1 MLSCSVV
8 KMDKLFAVWCL
19 YEYQSPR
26 STPTIRRKQR
36 VLTPKL
42 KVPLKNE
49 NQRQVKFRL
58 LTKDDIEIVREIYQ
72 QGHQGRIFPAFKIG
86 IARSLSLLTMLM
98 LFALLYIATR
108 SLLVC
113 IAFELLYTCT
123 VLASFHKLFNDHISN
138 SLRKDLED
146 MTEYYKTQETCTRYS
161 DFARNG
167 SSIWVAVKD
176 SVVMG
181 FVSFAHVDEETMELK
196 RMGVAEQFRRN
207 GVGVSLC
214 QFAIQFLQATN
225 YKRIVLETT
234 EAHQPAIRLYKKFK
248 FELMKRQKRSC
259 GLASIHLE
267 HYGLPI
273 NVANT
278 LNIAPPQTTQL
289 KPDCTHAIPKH
300 LINYIH

>member
-1 MLSCSVV
+1 
-8 KMDKLFAVWCL
+8 MDKLFAVWCL

-36 VLTPKL
+36 VITPKL
-42 KVPLKNE
+42 KVPLKDE

-72 QGHQGRIFPAFKIG
+72 QGHQGRIIPAFKIG
-86 IARSLSLLTMLM
+86 LARSLSLLTMLI
-98 LFALLYIATR
+98 LFALVYLATR

-113 IAFELLYTCT
+113 AAFEILYACT
-123 VLASFHKLFNDHISN
+123 LLASFHKLFNDHISN
-138 SLRKDLED
+138 SLSKDLED

-161 DFARNG
+161 DFAKNG
-167 SSIWVAVKD
+167 SSIWVAVKEN
-176 SVVMG
+176 VVVG
-181 FVSFAHVDEETMELK
+181 FVSFTHLNEETIELK
-196 RMGVAEQFRRN
+196 RMGVAERFRRN

-225 YKRIVLETT
+225 YKRILLETT

-248 FELMKRQKRSC
+248 FQLIKRQKRSS
-259 GLASIHLE
+259 GLASIHIE
-267 HYGLPI
+267 HYELPI
-273 NVANT
+273 SVANT
-278 LNIAPPQTTQL
+278 INIAPSQAI
-289 KPDCTHAIPKH
+289 KSDCSQAIPKH

>member
-1 MLSCSVV
+1 
-8 KMDKLFAVWCL
+8 MDKLFAVWCL

-26 STPTIRRKQR
+26 STPTVRRKQR
-36 VLTPKL
+36 VITPKF
-42 KVPLKNE
+42 KVPPKDE

-86 IARSLSLLTMLM
+86 FARSLSLLTMLI
-98 LFALLYIATR
+98 LFALVYLATR
-108 SLLVC
+108 SLLVSV
-113 IAFELLYTCT
+113 AFEILYNCT

-138 SLRKDLED
+138 SLSKDLED

-161 DFARNG
+161 DFAKNG
-167 SSIWVAVKD
+167 SSIWVAVKEN
-176 SVVMG
+176 VVVG
-181 FVSFAHVDEETMELK
+181 FVSFTHLNEETIELK
-196 RMGVAEQFRRN
+196 RMGVAEKFRRN

-225 YKRIVLETT
+225 YKRILLETT

-248 FELMKRQKRSC
+248 FQLIKRQQRSC
-259 GLASIHLE
+259 GLASIHIE
-267 HYGLPI
+267 HYELPI
-273 NVANT
+273 SVANT
-278 LNIAPPQTTQL
+278 LNIAPSQAI
-289 KPDCTHAIPKH
+289 KPDCSHAIPKH

>member
-1 MLSCSVV
+1 
-8 KMDKLFAVWCL
+8 MDKLFAVWCL

-26 STPTIRRKQR
+26 STPTVRRKQR
-36 VLTPKL
+36 VLTPKF

-49 NQRQVKFRL
+49 NERQVKFRL

-86 IARSLSLLTMLM
+86 IARSMSLLSMLIM
-98 LFALLYIATR
+98 FALIYIATR

-113 IAFELLYTCT
+113 IVFELLYTCT

-138 SLRKDLED
+138 SLSKDLED

-161 DFARNG
+161 DFAKNG

-176 SVVMG
+176 NVVMG
-181 FVSFAHVDEETMELK
+181 FVSFVHVDDETIELK
-196 RMGVAEQFRRN
+196 RMGVAQKFRRN
-207 GVGVSLC
+207 GVGLSLC

-234 EAHQPAIRLYKKFK
+234 EAHQPAVRLYKKFK
-248 FELMKRQKRSC
+248 FQLMRRQKRSC
-259 GLASIHLE
+259 GFASIHLE
-267 HYGLPI
+267 HYELPI
-273 NVANT
+273 SVANT
-278 LNIAPPQTTQL
+278 INIAPTQAAQC
-289 KPDCTHAIPKH
+289 KPDFTHAIPKH

>member
-1 MLSCSVV
+1 
-8 KMDKLFAVWCL
+8 MDKLFAVWCL

-26 STPTIRRKQR
+26 STPTVRRKQR

-42 KVPLKNE
+42 KAPLKNE
-49 NQRQVKFRL
+49 SEQQVKFRL
-58 LTKDDIEIVREIYQ
+58 LKKDDIDIVREIYQ
-72 QGHQGRIFPAFKIG
+72 QGHQDRIFPAFKIG
-86 IARSLSLLTMLM
+86 IARSLSLLTMVI
-98 LFALLYIATR
+98 LFALVYFATR
-108 SLLVC
+108 SLIVC

-138 SLRKDLED
+138 SLSKDLED

-161 DFARNG
+161 DFANNG

-176 SVVMG
+176 NVVMG

-196 RMGVAEQFRRN
+196 RMGVARKFWRN

-214 QFAIQFLQATN
+214 KFAIQFLQATN

-248 FELMKRQKRSC
+248 FELIRRQKRSS
-259 GLASIHLE
+259 GLASIHLQ
-267 HYGLPI
+267 HYELPI
-273 NVANT
+273 SVANT
-278 LNIAPPQTTQL
+278 LNITPTQASQI